1 VCAHSSDEVGRTAPI
16 GPCRRLVYTC
26 RLADYTRKDATYRA
40 AKAAGYRSR
49 AAPKLLELD
58 KRYKIFRRGMR
69 VLDLGCWPGGWLQ
82 VAGERVGPGG
92 RVVGVDLVETDAV
105 GAQQVV
111 AITGDAKDP
120 AVQSGLLECLGG
132 PANLVLSDMAPKLSG
147 IKVAD
152 RERHLGLVELAI
164 DVAQTMLAADGSV
177 VIKLFSGVESESTV
191 LLKKA
196 FGRVTKMRPK
206 ATRKGSEEIYA
217 FASRMR

>member
-1 VCAHSSDEVGRTAPI
+1 VCAYFSDARGRWAPI
-16 GPCRRLVYTC
+16 GPCRRLVYIC
-26 RLADYTRKDATYRA
+26 CLADYTRKDATYRA

-111 AITGDAKDP
+111 AIMGDAKDP
-120 AVQSGLLECLGG
+120 AVQSGLLESLGG

-152 RERHLGLVELAI
+152 RERHLALVELAI

-196 FGRVTKMRPK
+196 FGRVTKMRPA

>member
-1 VCAHSSDEVGRTAPI
+1 MAGRAVPI
-16 GPCRRLVYTC
+16 GPCLVYIC

-92 RVVGVDLVETDAV
+92 CVVGVDLVETDAV
-105 GAQQVV
+105 GPPQVV

-120 AVQSGLLECLGG
+120 AVQSELLECLGG

-152 RERHLGLVELAI
+152 RERHLALVELAI
-164 DVAQTMLAADGSV
+164 DVAQTMLAVDGSV

-196 FGRVTKMRPK
+196 FGRVTKMRPA

-217 FASRMR
+217 FASRLRLR